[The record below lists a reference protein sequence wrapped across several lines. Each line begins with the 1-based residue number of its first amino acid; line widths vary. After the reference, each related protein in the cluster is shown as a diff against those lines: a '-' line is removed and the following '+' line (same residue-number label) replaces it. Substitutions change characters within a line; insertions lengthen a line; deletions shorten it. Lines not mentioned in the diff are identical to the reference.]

1 MFSWLLFVPEPP
13 DGVAFSQ
20 VLAFKYGGMWDMMKK
35 DTPCSTV
42 FNDKNGTVL
51 FKRVPRAE
59 GAQNTKLGGFVL
71 DLIQCTDAT
80 DDSVIV
86 R

>member
-1 MFSWLLFVPEPP
+1 
-13 DGVAFSQ
+13 
-20 VLAFKYGGMWDMMKK
+20 MKK
-35 DTPCSTV
+35 DTPCLTV

-51 FKRVPRAE
+51 FKRVPRAK
-59 GAQNTKLGGFVL
+59 GAQNTKLGRCVL

-80 DDSVIV
+80 DDSAIV